1 MFAARDVDDVE
12 RLELGVGMQ
21 IVGDHGLF
29 DPTHVVGRQHAQHA
43 PRMFEVPAHIGVGHD
58 VDIVAHG
65 LARRLHQSD
74 VLVHALDA
82 VLGAPAEAEL
92 D

>member
-1 MFAARDVDDVE
+1 
-12 RLELGVGMQ
+12 
-21 IVGDHGLF
+21 
-29 DPTHVVGRQHAQHA
+29 
-43 PRMFEVPAHIGVGHD
+43 MFEVTAHIGVGHD

>member
-1 MFAARDVDDVE
+1 VFAARDVDDVK
-12 RLELGVGMQ
+12 RLELGVSMQ

-29 DPTHVVGRQHAQHA
+29 DPTHVVGRQHAAHA
-43 PRMFEVPAHIGVGHD
+43 PRIFEVPAHIGVGHD